1 MKTMNTEPRERV
13 SGNAFSRRTWLVQ
26 MGGGLLF
33 GGSFVAQ
40 SAASPPTQQSLARGQ
55 DQASTA
61 STSVQQGE
69 VVYPEGAFR
78 SSVLDHRS
86 QWVTDLGVAQP
97 GTSISKESRKG
108 KWRLVNYEARVGA
121 SSMKGS
127 MLMCGPETQAPP
139 VSISLKATGWHA
151 IYVGLK
157 TYLGIGE
164 SNTIKLKLRSDPCYV
179 LAAVETVRGG
189 VIGEDIGLSGAEAA
203 ERLRLRRRQIQ
214 DCFYKF
220 ADLTDEELQVSA
232 LTTGLSEQGAIA
244 YVRLVPLSA
253 SEIESLKQDRQ
264 KKANR
269 RLACLNDTLTFM
281 HFRRPTTKEEI
292 WEEIYPY
299 KDTDYK
305 AIYWTAARG
314 DNCLYPTKVGTILGA
329 DTEDFPRVGD
339 RYLAESNRIL
349 ISKGID
355 SVRTSLEFTR
365 RLGMEFHL
373 CMRVESF
380 TAEPPWNGL
389 FRSKFFYDHPELWC
403 VDHDRRTI
411 ARLSYAFAE
420 SQQHLLKVIREL
432 AEYRP
437 DGVMLIFPRAQP
449 YILYE
454 RPVAEAFKK
463 HYGLEP
469 QQVDERD
476 PRLLKI
482 RADFLTDFMRKARRE
497 IEKVQG
503 AAKPIQLSAMVL
515 ANEETNKFHAIDAET
530 WAKEGIIDRLS
541 PSPFSTIRSQADIDI
556 EYFARLTRGTR
567 CQLSPTLRPS
577 WLKLPQVMPLSRSFY
592 DAGAEELIIF
602 DVNLHHQFATEW
614 RLWQLLGRKE
624 ELGQLEKQVDFT
636 LSAFEITKLNEI
648 VIDKYPPLWAF

>member
-1 MKTMNTEPRERV
+1 MKVTNTDQRV
-13 SGNAFSRRTWLVQ
+13 RNSGNAFSRRTWLVQ

-33 GGSFVAQ
+33 GARSVAQ
-40 SAASPPTQQSLARGQ
+40 SASPVTKQSLARGSG
-55 DQASTA
+55 QASRA
-61 STSVQQGE
+61 SAEVQQGK
-69 VVYPEGAFR
+69 VVYPEGTFR
-78 SSVLDHRS
+78 STVFDHRS

-97 GTSISKESRKG
+97 GTAISKESRKG
-108 KWRLVNYEARVGA
+108 QWRLVNYEAKVGPN
-121 SSMKGS
+121 SKKGS

-139 VSISLKATGWHA
+139 VSIPLKAKGWHA
-151 IYVGLK
+151 VYVGLK

-164 SNTIKLKLRSDPCYV
+164 PNTIKLKLKSDPCYV
-179 LAAVETVRGG
+179 LASVETVRGG
-189 VIGEDIGLSGAEAA
+189 VVGEDIGLSGAGEV
-203 ERLRLRRRQIQ
+203 ERARLRRRQIQ

-220 ADLTDEELQVSA
+220 ADLTNEELQVSA
-232 LTTGLSEQGAIA
+232 LTTGLAQQGAIA

-253 SEIESLKQDRQ
+253 SEIESLKQARQ

-281 HFRRPTTKEEI
+281 HFRQPTTKEEI

-329 DTEDFPRVGD
+329 DSEDFPRIGD

-355 SVRTSLEFTR
+355 SVQTALEFTR
-365 RLGMEFHL
+365 GLGMEFHL

-380 TAEPPWNGL
+380 TAEPPWDGV

-403 VDHDRRTI
+403 IDHDGRTI
-411 ARLSYAFAE
+411 ARLSYAFPE
-420 SQQHLLKVIREL
+420 SQQHLLKLIREL
-432 AEYRP
+432 AQYRP
-437 DGVMLIFPRAQP
+437 DGIMLIFPRAQP
-449 YILYE
+449 YVLYE

-463 HYGLEP
+463 HHGLEP
-469 QQVDERD
+469 RQVDERD
-476 PRLLKI
+476 PRLLKV

-497 IEKVQG
+497 IEMVQG
-503 AAKPIQLSAMVL
+503 ATKSIQFSTMVL
-515 ANEETNKFHAIDAET
+515 ANEDTNRFHAIDAET

-541 PSPFSTIRSQADIDI
+541 PSPFSTIRSQADVDI
-556 EYFARLTRGTR
+556 EYFGRLTRGTR
-567 CQLSPTLRPS
+567 CRLSPTLRPS
-577 WLKLPQVMPLSRSFY
+577 WLKVSQVMPLSRSFY

-602 DVNLHHQFATEW
+602 DVNLHHQYPTEW

-624 ELGQLEKQVDFT
+624 ELAQLERQVD
-636 LSAFEITKLNEI
+636 LSLTASEITKLNDI
-648 VIDKYPPLWAF
+648 VVDKYSPLWAF